1 MFSSRELEEI
11 KQSTVNVIGKQVL
24 QWTPVVIGTEFP
36 RLVNKMKVDY
46 IGGDFL
52 NKQDFPKK
60 LESIQGGVI
69 LNLPLVGIKDT
80 LTQMIDLGNMMSDGE
95 LLAYLESMLDQ

>member
-1 MFSSRELEEI
+1 MSNAGGSNLSRQSSSQQSSRSILSKQVFSSRELEEI
-11 KQSTVNVIGKQVL
+11 KQSTVNVVGKQVL

-36 RLVNKMKVDY
+36 RLVNNMKVKY

-60 LESIQGGVI
+60 LESI
-69 LNLPLVGIKDT
+69 
-80 LTQMIDLGNMMSDGE
+80 
-95 LLAYLESMLDQ
+95 